1 MSKPKVTYTVSLVSL
16 SGILG
21 YKNRIVPLNSMVHLY
36 DHELDINDF
45 VHVSSVT
52 KYLDSPEK
60 DTVELSNEPLSLT
73 SITVDSILSRM
84 VQLSDLIDQK
94 NSLYSRS
101 EIISSEGSIQ
111 MNRLEGTINVLKNR
125 LSSANSG
132 WYTDDNGNM
141 VFESVNG
148 MSAMMLTGEG
158 FMIASG
164 KDENGNW
171 DWRTFGS
178 GEGFTAD
185 AIVTGYLSADRI
197 EAGTISAEKLT
208 GDVGT
213 EIDLS
218 NNGTIRTITT
228 STNQMSKDIESINRD
243 MENKVDYDQMASH
256 VSTVVEQTTNSWGVA
271 IDNVNES
278 IKNVGDQIQN
288 VDNSIKTWMRFSEDG

>member
-1 MSKPKVTYTVSLVSL
+1 MSKPKVTYIVSLVSL

-21 YKNRIVPLNSMVHLY
+21 YKNRIVPLNSIVHLY
-36 DHELDINDF
+36 DNELDVNDF

-132 WYTDDNGNM
+132 WHTDDNGNM

-171 DWRTFGS
+171 DWRT
-178 GEGFTAD
+178 
-185 AIVTGYLSADRI
+185 
-197 EAGTISAEKLT
+197 K
-208 GDVGT
+208 
-213 EIDLS
+213 
-218 NNGTIRTITT
+218 
-228 STNQMSKDIESINRD
+228 
-243 MENKVDYDQMASH
+243 H
-256 VSTVVEQTTNSWGVA
+256 HW
-271 IDNVNES
+271 
-278 IKNVGDQIQN
+278 
-288 VDNSIKTWMRFSEDG
+288 FSLQ